1 MPSPLRK
8 QRDLE
13 RKERTRAQL
22 LDAGAEV
29 FVAKGYHRTLISDIV
44 AQAGVGQGTFYR
56 FFDGKRELFMTL
68 LDGFFRDLFAEF
80 QPMSAHLPTNLAEYR
95 QASMAAVR
103 RVAHKLDENRDR
115 ALMFLRETPSIDSE
129 ADQRLARL
137 YDQFAQLAQFYL
149 DHAIAHGFARPCNSA
164 IVAQAL
170 VGIGSRMMQNWF
182 DRRSG
187 DFTLEQLSREVVDFA
202 FLGFGAADAPSR
214 IAPPR
219 RADP

>member
-8 QRDLE
+8 QRDLA

-44 AQAGVGQGTFYR
+44 AHAGVGQGTFYR
-56 FFDGKRELFMTL
+56 FFDGKRALFMTL
-68 LDGFFRDLFAEF
+68 LDGFFRDLLSEF

-103 RVAHKLDENRDR
+103 RVARKLDENRELAR
-115 ALMFLRETPSIDSE
+115 MFLRETPSIDCE

-149 DHAIAHGFARPCNSA
+149 DHAIEHGFARSCDTA

-170 VGIGSRMMQNWF
+170 VGIGARMMQNWF
-182 DRRSG
+182 DQRFG
-187 DFTLEQLSREVVDFA
+187 NFTLEQLSREVVDFA
-202 FLGFGAADAPSR
+202 FLGFGAP
-214 IAPPR
+214 
-219 RADP
+219 ADPPPHRPTKES